1 MIRTRFVCTLGP
13 AVDDEK
19 SVRALVSEGFDVAR
33 MNFSHGTHEEHEKRL
48 KQFRK
53 ICKEQNTNVAV
64 LMDTRGPEIR
74 LGMITGGE
82 ITLETGKRITLTT
95 DVVDGNSE
103 IISISSKTLPGD
115 VSVGDSILIDD
126 GLVEL
131 TVESLTNTEI
141 VCLIRNGGAVSSRK
155 SINVPNTILSLPSM
169 TEQDERDLLFAIKH
183 DFDFVAISFARKK
196 EDIIDYSRFLEK
208 NGGGGI
214 KLIAKIENR
223 EGVNNIDDIIRLS
236 DGIMIARG
244 DLGVEISVEEIPVV
258 QKQLIEKCNK
268 AGKPVITA
276 TQMLDSMIRNPRPTR
291 AEVTDVANA
300 VFDGT
305 SALMLS
311 GETASGKYPI
321 QSLATMRK
329 IAKQAE
335 SSIDYW
341 ERFRITDFD
350 EPGVQSITS
359 AIGHATCST
368 ARDLGASAII
378 AVTTSGET
386 ARRVARYRPKCP
398 VIAAVTSKKAITQ
411 LKLHWGVVPVLS
423 EVMETT
429 DELFTNAVEA
439 ALKTGYVKNGDV
451 TIITS
456 GVPLGVSGTT
466 NMLKVHMVG
475 NVLVKGMGIG
485 NRVANGSA
493 WVIGINDKPQENL
506 LDKGRIFVVEE
517 LTENILPILRFA
529 AGLVICSGKKDDR
542 AVMIEQTLSIPV
554 IVNAEGGMS
563 LMKTGSYIKVDA
575 AKGIVE
581 LV

>member
-1 MIRTRFVCTLGP
+1 
-13 AVDDEK
+13 
-19 SVRALVSEGFDVAR
+19 
-33 MNFSHGTHEEHEKRL
+33 EKRVN
-48 KQFRK
+48 QFRK
-53 ICKEQNTNVAV
+53 ICKEENTNIAV
-64 LMDTRGPEIR
+64 LMDTKGPEIR
-74 LGMITGGE
+74 LGMISGGE
-82 ITLETGKRITLTT
+82 VNLETGKRLTLTT

-103 IISISSKTLPGD
+103 IISISSKSLPGD

-131 TVESLTNTEI
+131 SVESLTTTEI
-141 VCLIRNGGAVSSRK
+141 VCLIRNGGVVSSRK

-208 NGGGGI
+208 NGGSGI

-329 IAKQAE
+329 IAKKAE

-341 ERFRITDFD
+341 EKFRITNFD
-350 EPGVQSITS
+350 DLEVQSITS

-368 ARDLGASAII
+368 ARDLKASAII

-386 ARRVARYRPKCP
+386 ARRVSKYRPECP
-398 VIAAVTSKKAITQ
+398 VIAAVTSKKALTQ

-456 GVPLGVSGTT
+456 GVPLGISGTT

-475 NVLVKGMGIG
+475 NVLVKGIGIG
-485 NRVANGSA
+485 NRVATGTA
-493 WVIGINDKPQENL
+493 WVIGMNEKPHENL
-506 LDKGRIFVVEE
+506 LDKGKIFIVEE
-517 LTENILPILRFA
+517 LSEDILPIMRFA
-529 AGLVICSGKKDDR
+529 SGIVVCGGRRDDR
-542 AVMIEQTLSIPV
+542 AVMIEKTLSIPV

-563 LMKTGSYIKVDA
+563 LLKTGTFIRVDA
-575 AKGIVE
+575 EKGIVE